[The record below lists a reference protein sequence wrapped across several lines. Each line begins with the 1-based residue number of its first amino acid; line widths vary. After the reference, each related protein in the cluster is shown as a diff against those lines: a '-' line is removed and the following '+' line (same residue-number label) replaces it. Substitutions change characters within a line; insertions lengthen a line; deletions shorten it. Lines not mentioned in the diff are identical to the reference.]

1 MPMRTAQYQGLR
13 VLLADDNLINQEV
26 AAELLRGSGVAVDV
40 ANNGA
45 QAVEMARRES
55 YDLIFL
61 DMQMPI
67 MDGLEAARAIRRLEG
82 REDTPIVAMTANAFE
97 EDREQC
103 LAAGM
108 NDHVGKPV
116 QLRVLHE
123 ALQRWLP
130 ARVETDPPPSTPA
143 APLSLPDRR
152 ARLERIPGLQI
163 KVGLAYVQNR
173 LERYEILLQKFV
185 SSANNDLMRLRTALA
200 NDDRTGL
207 ARAAHSLRGAAAVV
221 GATAM
226 ENAAQAI
233 DTAVR
238 GNGSQDELR
247 RTIDGLEA
255 VHSALSNAAHALI
268 APSQAAH

>member
-1 MPMRTAQYQGLR
+1 MRAPQFQGLR

-45 QAVEMARRES
+45 QAVEMAQRES

-67 MDGLEAARAIRRLEG
+67 MDGLEAARAIRRLAG
-82 REDTPIVAMTANAFE
+82 RQDTPIVAMTANAFE

-130 ARVETDPPPSTPA
+130 AQPASVPRTSAPATPP
-143 APLSLPDRR
+143 SLPDRR
-152 ARLERIPGLQI
+152 AQLERIPGLQI
-163 KVGLAYVQNR
+163 KVGLGYVQNR

-185 SSANNDLMRLRTALA
+185 ASAKNDLLRLRAALT

-226 ENAAQAI
+226 ENAAQSI
-233 DTAVR
+233 ETAVR
-238 GNGSQDELR
+238 AGGSGEELR
-247 RTIDGLEA
+247 RTIEALEA
-255 VHSALSNAAHALI
+255 VHSALSNAVQASSA
-268 APSQAAH
+268 ASPAAH